1 MTESS
6 PGQFEQERVRKRYD
20 GMARSYAA
28 TGQLIAAHRHE
39 ATAALGV
46 QPGERI
52 LDVAC
57 GPGVNFKSIL
67 KDLGTGGLLVGLD
80 YSPGMLE
87 QAQQRVERSGWS
99 NVTPKLGDAASL
111 PFADCEFDRVLGTYS
126 FSVIPGYQQALDEV
140 ARVLKPGGTLV
151 VLDGKSSD
159 GPLRFL
165 NPFVK
170 LLARGP
176 VSDLTRPLMDEIAQR
191 FQVVRTTEYDF
202 GFTFLAV
209 AHNKA

>member
-1 MTESS
+1 MTKSS
-6 PGQFEQERVRKRYD
+6 ASQFEQEKVRKRYD

-28 TGQLIAAHRHE
+28 TGQLIVAHRYE

-57 GPGVNFKSIL
+57 GPGVNFESIL

-99 NVTPKLGDAASL
+99 NVTPMLGDAASL

-126 FSVIPGYQQALDEV
+126 FSVIPGYQQALDEI

-151 VLDGKSSD
+151 LLDGKLSD

-165 NPFVK
+165 NPLVR
-170 LLARGP
+170 LLARTP
-176 VSDLTRPLMDEIAQR
+176 ASDLTRPLADEIAQR
-191 FQVVRTTEYDF
+191 FQVVRTKEYDF

-209 AHNKA
+209 AHKKE